1 MTLIGCR
8 CNYSNVFSRAV
19 LIARALFFSPD
30 LYVLCDIKAQIYT
43 FSIYSITVSVIVV
56 NDWNVITLKELFF
69 VQGLWL
75 SNIKAIDSVGDP
87 PLPIPNRE
95 VKPNS
100 ADGTAF
106 SCGRVGH
113 RHFFSEELWL
123 ILRLFFFVYI
133 ILWVYSPTQK
143 SLLQALFDCQRW
155 GTHPSHEKLSNL
167 FTIGAPM
174 VLHLVVGEWNNSTF
188 FRESFGYKLRL
199 SFFLYMLFDW

>member
-43 FSIYSITVSVIVV
+43 FSIYSITFSVIVV

-123 ILRLFFFVYI
+123 ILRLFFFYI
-133 ILWVYSPTQK
+133 YYSIA
-143 SLLQALFDCQRW
+143 S
-155 GTHPSHEKLSNL
+155 
-167 FTIGAPM
+167 IGDPPFPRE
-174 VLHLVVGEWNNSTF
+174 VKHLIYHWSADAAAFSCGRVGHRHF
-188 FRESFGYKLRL
+188 FSEEFRLILRL
-199 SFFLYMLFDW
+199 SFFVSFSSAYYIPYYIYKNWESL

>member
-19 LIARALFFSPD
+19 LIARALFFSTD

-100 ADGTAF
+100 ADGTAKI
-106 SCGRVGH
+106 CGRVGH
-113 RHFFSEELWL
+113 RHFYLETLDESSGF
-123 ILRLFFFVYI
+123 LFFSI
-133 ILWVYSPTQK
+133 ISTCRGILCN
-143 SLLQALFDCQRW
+143 LLYCKQSVHC
-155 GTHPSHEKLSNL
+155 
-167 FTIGAPM
+167 
-174 VLHLVVGEWNNSTF
+174 V
-188 FRESFGYKLRL
+188 
-199 SFFLYMLFDW
+199 

>member
-43 FSIYSITVSVIVV
+43 FSIYSITFSVIVV

-123 ILRLFFFVYI
+123 ILRLFFFCIY
-133 ILWVYSPTQK
+133 YFM
-143 SLLQALFDCQRW
+143 SLFSNAKKLVAGFIRLPAQGNTLFPREVKHLIYHWSAD
-155 GTHPSHEKLSNL
+155 GTVFSLCGVE
-167 FTIGAPM
+167 
-174 VLHLVVGEWNNSTF
+174 
-188 FRESFGYKLRL
+188 
-199 SFFLYMLFDW
+199 

>member
-113 RHFFSEELWL
+113 RH
-123 ILRLFFFVYI
+123 LFFRRALVNTKALLFLYI
-133 ILWVYSPTQK
+133 
-143 SLLQALFDCQRW
+143 LFDCQRL
-155 GTHPSHEKLSNL
+155 G
-167 FTIGAPM
+167 
-174 VLHLVVGEWNNSTF
+174 STLPT
-188 FRESFGYKLRL
+188 RS
-199 SFFLYMLFDW
+199 

>member
-113 RHFFSEELWL
+113 RHFFFRRALVNTKAL
-123 ILRLFFFVYI
+123 FFVYDI
-133 ILWVYSPTQK
+133 RLP
-143 SLLQALFDCQRW
+143 AL
-155 GTHPSHEKLSNL
+155 GNTL
-167 FTIGAPM
+167 FPRE
-174 VLHLVVGEWNNSTF
+174 VKHLIYNWSANAAAFSCGGVE
-188 FRESFGYKLRL
+188 
-199 SFFLYMLFDW
+199 

>member
-123 ILRLFFFVYI
+123 IPRLFFFYIYI
-133 ILWVYSPTQK
+133 IR
-143 SLLQALFDCQRW
+143 LLAQGNTLFPREVKHLINKWSANAAAFSCGRVVAK
-155 GTHPSHEKLSNL
+155 GTPLGN
-167 FTIGAPM
+167 
-174 VLHLVVGEWNNSTF
+174 
-188 FRESFGYKLRL
+188 
-199 SFFLYMLFDW
+199 